1 MLGTGGPEQLVMV
14 VGFLLAGAAMG
25 LALAFA
31 GRYLAY
37 GRQTAETIKL
47 AHPGS
52 EPRVEQ
58 GSDLAGRRIRD
69 LP

>member
-1 MLGTGGPEQLVMV
+1 MLGTGGPRQLVMG
-14 VGFLLAGAAMG
+14 VGFLLAGAVVA

-31 GRYLAY
+31 GHYLAH

-47 AHPGS
+47 AHPGHELES
-52 EPRVEQ
+52 NE
-58 GSDLAGRRIRD
+58 GSDLANRRIRE